1 MGDETMDN
9 QQERP
14 LSIDLAWLGG
24 MWEADGSVSLF
35 NNKCS
40 AKYKQYEPVM
50 QFVNTDILIAKEVMR
65 ILGRIGVGYYQFT
78 RIQTGLGTKLRYE
91 IRIAGFKRCS
101 TFLRYM
107 IPYMV
112 GCKKQRSALIK
123 KFIDY
128 RLSLPI
134 KAKYGEIEYQIY
146 EEYAKYNESLDRE
159 SSTTN
164 MPDTNMVKIE
174 SELLRDK

>member
-1 MGDETMDN
+1 MDN

-24 MWEADGSVSLF
+24 MWEADGSVGLF
-35 NNKCS
+35 ANKIGT
-40 AKYKQYEPVM
+40 KYTQYEPM
-50 QFVNTDILIAKEVMR
+50 LQFVNTDILIAKEVMR

-123 KFIDY
+123 NFIDH
-128 RLSLPI
+128 RLSLPA
-134 KAKYGEIEYQIY
+134 KSKYGEVEHRLYDEYV
-146 EEYAKYNESLDRE
+146 KYNESLDKE

-164 MPDTNMVKIE
+164 MPDTNTVKIE
-174 SELLRDK
+174 SELLSNK